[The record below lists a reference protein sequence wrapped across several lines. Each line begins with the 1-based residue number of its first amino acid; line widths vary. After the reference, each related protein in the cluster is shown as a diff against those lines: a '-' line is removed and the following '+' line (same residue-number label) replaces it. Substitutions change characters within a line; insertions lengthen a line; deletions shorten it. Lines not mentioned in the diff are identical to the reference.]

1 MKTQRIASE
10 NDAAA
15 AEGVVP
21 VISATRNSAPRRL
34 LKGLNAVSGVPM
46 MLRLLTTTAVV
57 AVGLLAAPPI
67 FAQTGQPGH
76 AAATSAKDA
85 LDQEDKTF
93 VREAA
98 IGGMAEV
105 ELSKIA
111 QKSENGD
118 VKRFADRM
126 IADHTEANEQLTTI
140 ATGLGVDL
148 PKTLDSQHERI
159 RQELQTLH
167 GKAFDD
173 QYVHDMVEDHNKAVK
188 LFQQEERS
196 GHNTEL
202 KQFAQK
208 TLPTLEEHQKMA
220 LELSHKLSQTA
231 AR

>member
-1 MKTQRIASE
+1 M
-10 NDAAA
+10 
-15 AEGVVP
+15 
-21 VISATRNSAPRRL
+21 RL
-34 LKGLNAVSGVPM
+34 LKGLKADPGVTM

-67 FAQTGQPGH
+67 FAQTGQLGH
-76 AAATSAKDA
+76 PAATSAKDA

-105 ELSKIA
+105 EFSKVA

-118 VKRFADRM
+118 VKRFAERM
-126 IADHTEANEQLTTI
+126 IEDHTRANEQLTSI
-140 ATGLGVDL
+140 ATGLGVDM
-148 PKTLDSQHERI
+148 PKALDSEHERM
-159 RQELQTLH
+159 RQKLQTLH

-173 QYVHDMVEDHNKAVK
+173 QYTHAMVEDHNKAVK

-208 TLPTLEEHQKMA
+208 TSPTLDEHQKMA
-220 LELSHKLSQTA
+220 LELSRKLSQTA

>member
-1 MKTQRIASE
+1 
-10 NDAAA
+10 
-15 AEGVVP
+15 
-21 VISATRNSAPRRL
+21 
-34 LKGLNAVSGVPM
+34 
-46 MLRLLTTTAVV
+46 MLRLLTATAVV

-67 FAQTGQPGH
+67 FAQTGQAGH

-98 IGGMAEV
+98 TGGMAEV
-105 ELSKIA
+105 ELSKVA

-118 VKRFADRM
+118 VKRFADWM
-126 IADHTEANEQLTTI
+126 IEDHTKANEQLTSI
-140 ATGLGVDL
+140 ATGLGVDM
-148 PKTLDSQHERI
+148 PKSLDSEHERV
-159 RQELQTLH
+159 REKLQTLH

-173 QYVHDMVEDHNKAVK
+173 QYIRDMVEDHNKAVK
-188 LFQQEERS
+188 LFQKEERS

-208 TLPTLEEHQKMA
+208 TLPTLEEHHKMA
-220 LELSHKLSQTA
+220 LELSRKLSQTA

>member
-1 MKTQRIASE
+1 
-10 NDAAA
+10 
-15 AEGVVP
+15 
-21 VISATRNSAPRRL
+21 
-34 LKGLNAVSGVPM
+34 

-67 FAQTGQPGH
+67 FAQTAQPGH
-76 AAATSAKDA
+76 TAATSAKDA

-93 VREAA
+93 VKEAA

-105 ELSKIA
+105 ELSKVA
-111 QKSENGD
+111 QKSENAD

-126 IADHTEANEQLTTI
+126 IEDHTKTNEKLTSI
-140 ATGLGVDL
+140 ATGLGVDV
-148 PKTLDSQHERI
+148 PKTVDSEHGRMREK
-159 RQELQTLH
+159 LQTLH

-173 QYVHDMVEDHNKAVK
+173 QYMHAMVEDHNKAVK

-196 GHNTEL
+196 GRNPEL
-202 KQFAQK
+202 KQFARK

-220 LELSHKLSQTA
+220 LELARKLSQTA

>member
-1 MKTQRIASE
+1 
-10 NDAAA
+10 
-15 AEGVVP
+15 
-21 VISATRNSAPRRL
+21 
-34 LKGLNAVSGVPM
+34 

-57 AVGLLAAPPI
+57 AVGLLAASPVL
-67 FAQTGQPGH
+67 AQTGQPGH

-98 IGGMAEV
+98 SGGMAEV

-111 QKSENGD
+111 QKSANAD
-118 VKRFADRM
+118 VKRFAERM
-126 IADHTEANEQLTTI
+126 IEDHTKANDQLTSI

-148 PKTLDSQHERI
+148 PKTLDSEHERL
-159 RQELQTLH
+159 RQKLQTLH

-173 QYVHDMVEDHNKAVK
+173 QYMRDMVEDHNKAVK

-202 KQFAQK
+202 KQFAQG

-220 LELSHKLSQTA
+220 VELSRKLSQTA

>member
-1 MKTQRIASE
+1 
-10 NDAAA
+10 
-15 AEGVVP
+15 
-21 VISATRNSAPRRL
+21 
-34 LKGLNAVSGVPM
+34 M

-57 AVGLLAAPPI
+57 AVGLIAAPPI

-76 AAATSAKDA
+76 PAATSAKDA

-111 QKSENGD
+111 QKSENAD
-118 VKRFADRM
+118 VKGFAERM
-126 IADHTEANEQLTTI
+126 IEDHTKANEQLTSI
-140 ATGLGVDL
+140 ASGLGVEM
-148 PKTLDSQHERI
+148 PKTVDSEHQRI
-159 RQELQTLH
+159 REKLQTLH

-173 QYVHDMVEDHNKAVK
+173 EYAHAMVEDHNKAVK
-188 LFQQEERS
+188 LFQQEERA
-196 GHNTEL
+196 GRNTEL

-220 LELSHKLSQTA
+220 LELSRKLAQTA

>member
-1 MKTQRIASE
+1 MPFC
-10 NDAAA
+10 
-15 AEGVVP
+15 GV
-21 VISATRNSAPRRL
+21 T
-34 LKGLNAVSGVPM
+34 M

-57 AVGLLAAPPI
+57 AVGLLAAPLS
-67 FAQTGQPGH
+67 FAQTGQPH
-76 AAATSAKDA
+76 AAATAAKDA

-98 IGGMAEV
+98 SGGMAEV
-105 ELSKIA
+105 ELSKVA

-126 IADHTEANEQLTTI
+126 IEDHTKANEQLTSI
-140 ATGLGVDL
+140 ATGLGVDI
-148 PKTLDSQHERI
+148 PKALDSEHERM
-159 RQELQTLH
+159 RQKLQTLH

-173 QYVHDMVEDHNKAVK
+173 QYMHDMVEDHNKAVK

-196 GHNTEL
+196 GHNAEL

-220 LELSHKLSQTA
+220 LELSRKLSQTA

>member
-1 MKTQRIASE
+1 
-10 NDAAA
+10 
-15 AEGVVP
+15 
-21 VISATRNSAPRRL
+21 
-34 LKGLNAVSGVPM
+34 M
-46 MLRLLTTTAVV
+46 MLRLLTTTAIV

-67 FAQTGQPGH
+67 FAQTGQPSH
-76 AAATSAKDA
+76 VAAPSAKDA

-111 QKSENGD
+111 QKSENTD

-126 IADHTEANEQLTTI
+126 IEDHTKANEQLTSI
-140 ATGLGVDL
+140 AAGLGVDV
-148 PKTLDSQHERI
+148 PKTVDPEHERM
-159 RQELQTLH
+159 REKLQTLH

-173 QYVHDMVEDHNKAVK
+173 QYTHDMVEDHNKAVK

>member
-1 MKTQRIASE
+1 
-10 NDAAA
+10 
-15 AEGVVP
+15 
-21 VISATRNSAPRRL
+21 
-34 LKGLNAVSGVPM
+34 

-76 AAATSAKDA
+76 AAASSANEA

-93 VREAA
+93 VKEAA
-98 IGGMAEV
+98 TGGMAEV

-111 QKSENGD
+111 QKSENAD

-126 IADHTEANEQLTTI
+126 IEDHTKANQQLMSI
-140 ATGLGVDL
+140 AAGLGVDV
-148 PKTLDSQHERI
+148 PKTLDSEHERM
-159 RQELQTLH
+159 REKLQTLH
-167 GKAFDD
+167 GKAFDE
-173 QYVHDMVEDHNKAVK
+173 QYMHGMVEDHNKVVK

-196 GHNTEL
+196 GHNADL

-220 LELSHKLSQTA
+220 LELSRKLSQTA

>member
-1 MKTQRIASE
+1 
-10 NDAAA
+10 
-15 AEGVVP
+15 
-21 VISATRNSAPRRL
+21 
-34 LKGLNAVSGVPM
+34 LKGLNADPGVTM

-67 FAQTGQPGH
+67 FAQTGQAGH

-98 IGGMAEV
+98 TGGMAEL
-105 ELSKIA
+105 ELSKVA

-118 VKRFADRM
+118 VKRFADWM
-126 IADHTEANEQLTTI
+126 IEDHTKANEQLTSI
-140 ATGLGVDL
+140 ATGLGVDM
-148 PKTLDSQHERI
+148 PKSLDSEHEQVR
-159 RQELQTLH
+159 EKLQTLH

-173 QYVHDMVEDHNKAVK
+173 QYIRDMVEDHNKAVK
-188 LFQQEERS
+188 LFQKEERS

-208 TLPTLEEHQKMA
+208 TLPTLEEHHKMA
-220 LELSHKLSQTA
+220 LELSQKLSQTA

>member
-1 MKTQRIASE
+1 
-10 NDAAA
+10 
-15 AEGVVP
+15 
-21 VISATRNSAPRRL
+21 
-34 LKGLNAVSGVPM
+34 LKGLNAVSGVIM

-57 AVGLLAAPPI
+57 AVGLIAAPPI

-76 AAATSAKDA
+76 PAATSAKDA

-111 QKSENGD
+111 QKSENAD
-118 VKRFADRM
+118 VKGFAERM
-126 IADHTEANEQLTTI
+126 IEDHTKANEQLTSI
-140 ATGLGVDL
+140 ASGLGVEM
-148 PKTLDSQHERI
+148 PKTVDSEHQRI
-159 RQELQTLH
+159 REKLQTLH

-173 QYVHDMVEDHNKAVK
+173 EYAHAMVEDHNKAVK
-188 LFQQEERS
+188 LFQQEERA
-196 GHNTEL
+196 GRNTEL

-220 LELSHKLSQTA
+220 LELSRKLAQTA